1 LISTPDFS
9 TALRHQIRISIVVPC
24 DEHKAHGERNFP
36 MTATPAVHRRMR
48 VAAAVTSIGVL
59 VTSTVGYAA
68 VQRYSGQVSLVDA
81 GTAGG
86 ALSDGQPLNMLV
98 VASDDR
104 AGLSRKEK
112 NSLHLGHQDYGAH
125 TDTMMLVHLSGDGSH
140 ITAISLPRDTLV
152 TIPDWTDSSG
162 KHHASSQA
170 KLNAAYSIGGPK
182 LMVQTVEGATGVT
195 IDHYAEI
202 NFAGFLRMVNAL
214 GGVEVCLSKATTD
227 KNSGLNLPAG
237 RQTVSGAQALAYVRA
252 RYIDPSADIGRMK
265 RQQKFIG
272 AMAKKALSGSTLTN
286 PAKLDGFLSALA
298 SSIKTDNGLGPNQ
311 MVDLVDR
318 FKAINPSSITMA
330 TVPITGDKHVGG
342 LGDVLLWDQ
351 QRAKVIFQ
359 SMANDQPIGAKPAP
373 APSAAVTVAP
383 TSISVQVL
391 NGTSKTGLA
400 TTAAQ
405 ALTGVGFVLAAPP
418 ANAPTTVGANTVIK
432 YDPRFSESI
441 KTVQAALPGATAV
454 AVPGFGRTFE
464 VTVGSGFNGVS
475 PVHVVAPANTS
486 STSSAP
492 IAVHTRTAADDLCA

>member
-1 LISTPDFS
+1 
-9 TALRHQIRISIVVPC
+9 
-24 DEHKAHGERNFP
+24 

-140 ITAISLPRDTLV
+140 ITAVSLPRDTLV
-152 TIPDWTDSSG
+152 TIPDWTDSTG
-162 KHHASSQA
+162 KHHAASQA

-214 GGVEVCLSKATTD
+214 GGVEVCLSKATKD

-330 TVPITGDKHVGG
+330 TVPIAGDKHVGG
-342 LGDVLLWDQ
+342 LGDVLMWDE
-351 QRAKVIFQ
+351 QRAKAIFH
-359 SMANDQPIGAKPAP
+359 SMANDQPIGAKPVP
-373 APSAAVTVAP
+373 EPSAAVTVAP
-383 TSISVQVL
+383 TSISVLVL

-405 ALTGVGFVLAAPP
+405 ALTGVGFVLSAPP
-418 ANAPTTVGANTVIK
+418 TNAPTTVGANTVIR

-475 PVHVVAPANTS
+475 PVHVAVSAKASTTS
-486 STSSAP
+486 SGPAP
-492 IAVHTRTAADDLCA
+492 VHTRTAADDLCG

>member
-1 LISTPDFS
+1 
-9 TALRHQIRISIVVPC
+9 
-24 DEHKAHGERNFP
+24 
-36 MTATPAVHRRMR
+36 MTATPLVQRRMR
-48 VAAAVTSIGVL
+48 VATALASAAILTTSG
-59 VTSTVGYAA
+59 VGYAA

-140 ITAISLPRDTLV
+140 ITAVSLPRDTLV
-152 TIPDWTDSSG
+152 TIPDWTDSKG
-162 KHHASSQA
+162 KHHAASQA

-182 LMVQTVEGATGVT
+182 LMVATIDGATGVT

-202 NFAGFLRMVNAL
+202 NLAGFLRMVDAL
-214 GGVEVCLSKATTD
+214 GGVDVCLAKATTD

-318 FKAINPSSITMA
+318 FKAINPSSITMT
-330 TVPITGDKHVGG
+330 TVPITGDKHAPG
-342 LGDVLLWDQ
+342 LGDVLMWDQ
-351 QRAKVIFQ
+351 KRAHAIFQ
-359 SMANDQPIGAKPAP
+359 TMASDQPIGGHPSP

-383 TSISVQVL
+383 SSISLQVL

-400 TTAAQ
+400 TTAAN
-405 ALTGVGFVLAAPP
+405 ALTGAGFVLAAPP
-418 ANAPTTVGANTVIK
+418 ANAAATVGTNTVIK

-441 KTVQAALPGATAV
+441 KTVQAALPGSTAV

-464 VTVGSGFNGVS
+464 VTVGSGFSGVS
-475 PVHVVAPANTS
+475 PVHVAATAKASATS
-486 STSSAP
+486 SVPAP
-492 IAVHTRTAADDLCA
+492 VHTRTAADDLCG